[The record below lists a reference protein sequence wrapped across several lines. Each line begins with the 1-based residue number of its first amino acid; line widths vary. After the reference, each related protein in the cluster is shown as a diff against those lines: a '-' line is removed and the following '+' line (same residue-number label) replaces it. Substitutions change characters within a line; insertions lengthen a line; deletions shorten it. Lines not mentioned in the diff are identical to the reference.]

1 MKKRWSVAV
10 AVGIALTAVLS
21 PFRATA
27 HHGGVSLAL
36 GPGSPIE
43 TNSPLTLPEGGFV
56 LSARVE
62 QVEWRKRH
70 FAEPTNKDSF
80 TFYNL
85 GFSYGIAPYLMGS
98 LFVPYNIKRQDDLG
112 TNRGLGDLKFLFSL
126 GLNYDPTRKG
136 LFLNKAEDTAIT
148 LEGVNKTFLS
158 LFGGMSLPTG
168 KNRKELGGEIDPGMQ
183 PGFGSVTF
191 SLGASAARQMTTN
204 LTLVM
209 DTSYDIFTRRE
220 NFKFGNEWRLDLAGV
235 YELFGKP
242 EIFISKVDGILEL
255 NLLHISRD
263 EEGSEKLRGTGGT
276 ILYLSP
282 GMRFSFP
289 KLWNANLGILFKFPT
304 LKKLNEKDEQQGAE
318 GLEKIRV
325 IGTLSFYF

>member
-1 MKKRWSVAV
+1 MKRSVMLIAGMILC
-10 AVGIALTAVLS
+10 VGFLPMTAG
-21 PFRATA
+21 A

-56 LSARVE
+56 LSSRVE
-62 QVEWRKRH
+62 QVEWKKRH

-80 TFYNL
+80 TFYNIGL
-85 GFSYGIAPYLMGS
+85 SYGITPYLMGS
-98 LFVPYNIKRQDDLG
+98 LFVPYNVKRQDELG
-112 TNRGLGDLKFLFSL
+112 TNQGIGDLKFLFNL
-126 GLNYDPTRKG
+126 GLNYDPSRKG
-136 LFLNKAEDTAIT
+136 FFLNKAEDTAVT
-148 LEGVNKTFLS
+148 LEGLNKTFLS

-183 PGFGSVTF
+183 PGFGSAAFT
-191 SLGASAARQMTTN
+191 LGASAARQMTRN

-220 NFKFGNEWRLDLAGV
+220 NFKFGNEWRFDLAGV

-242 EIFISKVDGILEL
+242 EALVSKIDGILEL

-289 KLWNANLGILFKFPT
+289 KLWNANLGILFKFPS
-304 LKKLNEKDEQQGAE
+304 LKKLNEKEEQQGAE